1 MKVDLRALILYRG
14 GGGDAEVM
22 KKLYKMPNNLENQL
36 MMIQNIKKFH
46 KKIAPNKS
54 KLNSRQIIYKTLNEK
69 NK

>member
-1 MKVDLRALILYRG
+1 
-14 GGGDAEVM
+14 
-22 KKLYKMPNNLENQL
+22 MPNNLENQL
-36 MMIQNIKKFH
+36 MMIQNIKKFQKLH